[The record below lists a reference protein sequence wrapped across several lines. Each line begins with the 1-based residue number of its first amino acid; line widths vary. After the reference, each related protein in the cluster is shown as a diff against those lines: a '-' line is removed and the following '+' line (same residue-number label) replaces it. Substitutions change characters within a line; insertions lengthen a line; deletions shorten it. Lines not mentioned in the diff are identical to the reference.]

1 MLQYFR
7 AYDSR
12 PCTRPLI
19 SRPLWRATVGKSVLL
34 EKVPARVASHIQSQ
48 LREILAATWEVLV
61 DALFFFIAF
70 TVLLLCDKHPGR
82 LIMQSCVVR
91 EQGQQEASTSTIVL
105 PPPRE
110 NVQHS
115 LRYMQGWDKA
125 GTGFLLE

>member
-48 LREILAATWEVLV
+48 LREILAAPWEVLV

-82 LIMQSCVVR
+82 LIIVR